1 MAPQIEEMMLRE
13 CDASLWLTEGN
24 ILLKHAYWEVKQTRE
39 LWVLCFLGECLIPTI
54 KHHHWIHHPLAL
66 LRFLWQVAIG
76 CKNKIVAAKWD
87 PHYRKQPKD
96 CLNNNFQTTNC
107 INQFPNNI
115 CLNNPKVP
123 FSFQTI
129 SFQALSE
136 KLRFSHF
143 LVLQENSKT
152 AILWFSEESCFDGRT
167 SSAWDI
173 DFHEAKFNYGEKYI
187 DEMIL
192 V

>member
-1 MAPQIEEMMLRE
+1 MMLPE
-13 CDASLWLTEGN
+13 CDESSWLTEGN
-24 ILLKHAYWEVKQTRE
+24 IFFLLKNAYWEVKQTRE
-39 LWVLCFLGECLIPTI
+39 LWMLRFLGECLIPTI
-54 KHHHWIHHPLAL
+54 KLHRWIHHPLAL
-66 LRFLWQVAIG
+66 LRFLWQVEMG
-76 CKNKIVAAKWD
+76 CKNKIGAAKWD

-107 INQFPNNI
+107 IN
-115 CLNNPKVP
+115 NPKVP
-123 FSFQTI
+123 FSIQTI

-152 AILWFSEESCFDGRT
+152 AILWFSEESCFD
-167 SSAWDI
+167 
-173 DFHEAKFNYGEKYI
+173 EAKSNYGKKNV
-187 DEMIL
+187 DETVL